1 MEVSGYHHN
10 TDGDFLS
17 LKPALYAS
25 GTGAATFHQFTYRGL
40 AT

>member
-17 LKPALYAS
+17 LKPALYVS
-25 GTGAATFHQFTYRGL
+25 GANAATFHHFSYPGL